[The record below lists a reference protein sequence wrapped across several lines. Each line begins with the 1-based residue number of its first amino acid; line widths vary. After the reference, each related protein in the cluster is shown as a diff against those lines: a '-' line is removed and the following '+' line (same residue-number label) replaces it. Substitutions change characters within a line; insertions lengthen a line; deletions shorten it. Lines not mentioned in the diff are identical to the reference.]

1 MAEQHLEAIRK
12 GHEAF
17 NQGDLGPAKHTLT
30 DDVEWGTTGT
40 WPGLSGTFHGPDAL
54 DAWMETI
61 RAEWDEFEVSLI
73 EVLRE
78 EDQAVIVAERLW
90 GRGAESG
97 IEVDMNIYSLAEL
110 GASEQ

>member
-17 NQGDLGPAKHTLT
+17 NQGDLGLAKHTLT

-40 WPGLSGTFHGPDAL
+40 WP
-54 DAWMETI
+54 
-61 RAEWDEFEVSLI
+61 
-73 EVLRE
+73 
-78 EDQAVIVAERLW
+78 RL
-90 GRGAESG
+90 RGAESG